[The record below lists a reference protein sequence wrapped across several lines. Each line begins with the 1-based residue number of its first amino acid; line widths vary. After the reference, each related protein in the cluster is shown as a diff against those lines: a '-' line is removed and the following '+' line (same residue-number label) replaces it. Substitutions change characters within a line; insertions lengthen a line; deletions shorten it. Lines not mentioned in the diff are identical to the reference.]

1 MAVARGAPAIA
12 AHGHRVCCPD
22 LRGAGWT
29 EADDPAVGRL
39 QRACKAWERY
49 ADLVELAYVDDAA
62 HFIVDDAPAEM
73 TTLALDW
80 FDRAA

>member
-1 MAVARGAPAIA
+1 MPAGPRPTIP
-12 AHGHRVCCPD
+12 RS
-22 LRGAGWT
+22 
-29 EADDPAVGRL
+29 
-39 QRACKAWERY
+39 AWERY
-49 ADLVELAYVDDAA
+49 ADRVELAYVDDAA